1 MASVK
6 MNKTIPELRL
16 EMTGEKM
23 LKSSDLKGKKIV
35 LYFYPKD
42 NTPGCTTESI
52 EFQGLKDEFEKLNT
66 KILGISR
73 DSIKSHEKFKDKY
86 DFSFD
91 LISDESEEICKAFDV
106 IKEKNMY
113 GKKYLGI
120 ERSTFL
126 IDEDNIL
133 IAEWRKVKAK
143 GHAQIVLDHIAGI

>member
-1 MASVK
+1 
-6 MNKTIPELRL
+6 MNKTIPELQL
-16 EMTGEKM
+16 EMTGEKI
-23 LKSSDLKGKKIV
+23 LKSSDLKGKKLV

-52 EFQGLKDEFEKLNT
+52 EFQGLKDKFEKLNT

-86 DFSFD
+86 EFSFD

-143 GHAQIVLDHIAGI
+143 GHAQIVLDHITDI

>member
-1 MASVK
+1 
-6 MNKTIPELRL
+6 MNKTIPELQL
-16 EMTGEKM
+16 EMTGEKI
-23 LKSSDLKGKKIV
+23 LKSSDLKGKKVV

-52 EFQGLKDEFEKLNT
+52 EFQGLKDKFEKLNT

-126 IDEDNIL
+126 IDEDNKL

-143 GHAQIVLDHIAGI
+143 GHAQIVLDHIADI

>member
-1 MASVK
+1 
-6 MNKTIPELRL
+6 MNKTIPELQL

-52 EFQGLKDEFEKLNT
+52 EFQGLKDKFEKLNT

-143 GHAQIVLDHIAGI
+143 GHAQILLDHIADI

>member
-1 MASVK
+1 
-6 MNKTIPELRL
+6 MNKTIPELQL
-16 EMTGEKM
+16 EMTGEKI
-23 LKSSDLKGKKIV
+23 LKSSDLKGKKVV

-52 EFQGLKDEFEKLNT
+52 EFQGLKDKFEKLNT

-73 DSIKSHEKFKDKY
+73 DSIKSHKKFKDKY

-143 GHAQIVLDHIAGI
+143 GHAQIVLDHIADI

>member
-1 MASVK
+1 MSKLQIGDKAPSI
-6 MNKTIPELRL
+6 NAIDQNENSINL
-16 EMTGEKM
+16 E
-23 LKSSDLKGKKIV
+23 SYRGKKVV

-42 NTPGCTTESI
+42 NTSGCTTESI
-52 EFQGLKDEFEKLNT
+52 EFQGLKEEFEKLNT

-91 LISDESEEICKAFDV
+91 LISDENEEICKAFDV

-126 IDEDNIL
+126 IDEENIL

-143 GHAQIVLDHIAGI
+143 GHAQIVLDHIADL

>member
-1 MASVK
+1 
-6 MNKTIPELRL
+6 MNKTIPELQL
-16 EMTGEKM
+16 EMTGKKM

-52 EFQGLKDEFEKLNT
+52 EFQGLKDKFEKLNT

-143 GHAQIVLDHIAGI
+143 GHAQIVLDHIADI

>member
-1 MASVK
+1 
-6 MNKTIPELRL
+6 MNKTIPELQL
-16 EMTGEKM
+16 EMTGEKI
-23 LKSSDLKGKKIV
+23 LKSSDLKGKKLV

-66 KILGISR
+66 KILGISK

-143 GHAQIVLDHIAGI
+143 GHAQIVLDHISNI

>member
-1 MASVK
+1 
-6 MNKTIPELRL
+6 MNKTIPELQL
-16 EMTGEKM
+16 EMTGEKI
-23 LKSSDLKGKKIV
+23 LKSSDLKGKKLV

-52 EFQGLKDEFEKLNT
+52 EFQGLKDKFEKLNT

-91 LISDESEEICKAFDV
+91 LISDESEEICKAFNV

-143 GHAQIVLDHIAGI
+143 GHAQIVLDHITDI

>member
-1 MASVK
+1 
-6 MNKTIPELRL
+6 MNKTIPELQL
-16 EMTGEKM
+16 EMTGEKI
-23 LKSSDLKGKKIV
+23 LKSSDLKGKKVV

-91 LISDESEEICKAFDV
+91 LISDENEEICKAFDV

-126 IDEDNIL
+126 IDEENIL

-143 GHAQIVLDHIAGI
+143 GHAQIVLDHIENI

>member
-1 MASVK
+1 
-6 MNKTIPELRL
+6 MNKTIPELQL
-16 EMTGEKM
+16 EMTGEKII
-23 LKSSDLKGKKIV
+23 KSSDLKGKKVV

-52 EFQGLKDEFEKLNT
+52 EFQGLKEEFEKLNT

-91 LISDESEEICKAFDV
+91 LISDENEEICKAFDV

-126 IDEDNIL
+126 IDEENIL

-143 GHAQIVLDHIAGI
+143 GHAQIVLDHIADI

>member
-1 MASVK
+1 
-6 MNKTIPELRL
+6 MNKTIPELQL
-16 EMTGEKM
+16 EMTGEKI
-23 LKSSDLKGKKIV
+23 LKSSDLKGKKVV

-42 NTPGCTTESI
+42 NTPGCTAESI
-52 EFQGLKDEFEKLNT
+52 EFQGLKEEFEKLNT

-91 LISDESEEICKAFDV
+91 LISDENEEICKAFDV

-126 IDEDNIL
+126 IDEENIL

-143 GHAQIVLDHIAGI
+143 GHAQIVLDHIANI